1 MIIGSPF
8 ESNTGSCHL
17 SSCNFGLPSSSN
29 TGTFIVP
36 LCNKVIMSIYR
47 DKTAY

>member
-17 SSCNFGLPSSSN
+17 SNCNFGLPSSSN